1 MTYLHNYG
9 FMIYYVNYDGAVT
22 MEYQEIVA
30 NWELFFSSM
39 QKLVT
44 EMQLRESFTVAD
56 SILTKLNGTI
66 EANVRIKDHITRR
79 ANEESLQGNDECNVR
94 LLVSLLERFIQ
105 YLTSEALI
113 WKRKLDQILLQGT
126 SSTPSTTF
134 ICYSPSGLPGRP
146 KLSFDMEDLQCL
158 QSIGLSLTKISEI
171 FGISRSTLYRR
182 MQEVGFTDRN
192 RFSMCSDEELD
203 GIIANLKS
211 TLPHVG
217 ERIIIGH
224 IRSLGL
230 CIQRERIRQ
239 SIQRIDP
246 VNTSLRWHLH
256 ISRRTYSVPGPNSLW
271 HIGTKQLIYVYQSQT
286 SLNTFINLFF
296 ILIDGNHKLIRWK
309 MVIHGG
315 IDGYSRLIVYLRC
328 NNNNRAS
335 RFCTGYNQVFHTI

>member
-44 EMQLRESFTVAD
+44 EMQLRESTESFTVAD

-66 EANVRIKDHITRR
+66 EANVMIKDHITRR

-224 IRSLGL
+224 IRL

-286 SLNTFINLFF
+286 SLNTFINLY
-296 ILIDGNHKLIRWK
+296 GHK
-309 MVIHGG
+309 
-315 IDGYSRLIVYLRC
+315 
-328 NNNNRAS
+328 
-335 RFCTGYNQVFHTI
+335 